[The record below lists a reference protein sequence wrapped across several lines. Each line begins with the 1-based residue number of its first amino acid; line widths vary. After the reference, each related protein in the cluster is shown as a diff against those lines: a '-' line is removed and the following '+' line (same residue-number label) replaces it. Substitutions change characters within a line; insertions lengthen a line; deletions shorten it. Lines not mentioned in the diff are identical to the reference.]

1 MYHKLGRGTYMKIFK
16 RNRFKVMMLTV
27 VLLVMSSSTDVFA
40 ANTEV
45 GVVAGVTATANSNI
59 NSTFAQSSTSASGI
73 STYVSATYSYI
84 DVNTL
89 QTGTSSSSRG
99 YYSNSSVSFNAPT
112 NCRSVNIKGSHEA
125 VSGNQKWS
133 AKTDAVY

>member
-1 MYHKLGRGTYMKIFK
+1 MKIFK

-59 NSTFAQSSTSASGI
+59 NSTFAQS
-73 STYVSATYSYI
+73 
-84 DVNTL
+84 
-89 QTGTSSSSRG
+89 
-99 YYSNSSVSFNAPT
+99 
-112 NCRSVNIKGSHEA
+112 
-125 VSGNQKWS
+125 
-133 AKTDAVY
+133 